1 MGIIKAKF
9 GTLEDGREIK
19 IFTMKNRHGIEA
31 SVIEFGGRL
40 TRLILPDSH
49 NQWSDVVFGYDNLES
64 YVKDLSHYGAIVGR
78 CAGRIAGASFS
89 LNGVQHLLDQNDGAN
104 HLHGG
109 DSNGFHKQVWQ
120 GKMEEGK
127 DYDSVYLSYKSND
140 GQAGYP
146 GNLQL
151 TVSYTLKDDD
161 SLTID
166 YHAVP
171 DKDTPVS
178 LTHHSYF
185 NLKGA
190 GEGTIDGHKLRIFSR
205 KIIENKAEFLPT
217 GNIISV
223 KNTPMDFTEL
233 KSIGRDVLNAHPQ
246 MNLQEGYAFYYI
258 LDQAESDEKR
268 SALVVEPS
276 TGRCLELETDAP
288 GLFLYS
294 AEHLDGSDIG
304 KDGKHY
310 FKRGAF
316 CLEPMGYTDAP
327 NQPGF
332 PSIIIRKGEEYRQT
346 SIYKFKVL

>member
-1 MGIIKAKF
+1 MGIKKAIF

-40 TRLILPDSH
+40 TQLILPDSY

-64 YVKDLSHYGAIVGR
+64 YVKDQSHYGAIVGR
-78 CAGRIAGASFS
+78 SAGRIAGARFS
-89 LNGVQHLLDQNDGAN
+89 LNGVQYLLDRNDGAN

-109 DSNGFHKQVWQ
+109 DSNGFHKQLWQ
-120 GKMEEGK
+120 GQAEEGQ
-127 DYDSVYLSYKSND
+127 DYDSVRFSYRSPD

-151 TVSYTLKDDD
+151 TVSYTLKDDN

-171 DKDTPVS
+171 DQDTPVS

-190 GEGTIDGHKLRIFSR
+190 GEGTVDDHKLQIFSE
-205 KIIENKAEFLPT
+205 KIIENKAEFLAT
-217 GNIISV
+217 GNIIPV
-223 KNTPMDFTEL
+223 KDTPMDFTEL
-233 KSIGRDVLNAHPQ
+233 KPIGKDILKAHPQ

-258 LDQAESDEKR
+258 FDKAKSAEKR
-268 SALVVEPS
+268 NALVVEPS
-276 TGRCLELETDAP
+276 TGRCLELETDSP
-288 GLFLYS
+288 GIFFYS

-304 KDGKHY
+304 KGGKAY
-310 FKRGAF
+310 LKRGAF

-327 NQPGF
+327 NHYNF
-332 PSIIIRKGEEYRQT
+332 PSTIIRKGEEYRQT